1 MPRRSPPN
9 GNRGSKLDANSFA
22 ILLLGNT
29 GRLER
34 DSLPFSVLF
43 EVHSRKSGLTADVI
57 TLELAFLGGSTGE
70 HSRIS
75 VDAHL
80 NIVILQ
86 LIVLEV
92 AGLNG
97 FQDLRLR
104 KELAGDIDNGV
115 VIRRHSIE
123 GRGVA
128 L

>member
-1 MPRRSPPN
+1 
-9 GNRGSKLDANSFA
+9 
-22 ILLLGNT
+22 
-29 GRLER
+29 
-34 DSLPFSVLF
+34 
-43 EVHSRKSGLTADVI
+43 LTADVL
-57 TLELAFLGGSTGE
+57 TLELAFLRGLTGKY
-70 HSRIS
+70 SGIS

-97 FQDLRLR
+97 FEDLRLR
-104 KELAGDIDNGV
+104 KELAGDIDDGV